1 MRQMLDAMKK
11 DFDVYASVA
20 EGNLT
25 PIVDWLGEKIHRDGG
40 ALDVADL
47 LLQSCGAPFD
57 PSYYIKYL
65 TEKFSAIYQL
75 D

>member
-1 MRQMLDAMKK
+1 MLAAMKK

-25 PIVDWLGEKIHRDGG
+25 PIVDWLGEKTHKDGG
-40 ALDVADL
+40 ALDATDL

-57 PSYYIKYL
+57 PSYYIEYL